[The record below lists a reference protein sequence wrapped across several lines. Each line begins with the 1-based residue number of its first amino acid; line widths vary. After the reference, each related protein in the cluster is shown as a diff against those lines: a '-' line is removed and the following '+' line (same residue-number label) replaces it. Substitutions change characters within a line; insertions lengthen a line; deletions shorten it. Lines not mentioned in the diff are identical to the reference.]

1 MARRPQV
8 AGRLTGAVMD
18 DQSDRDDLYE
28 PASSGRSELVEY
40 GTAMVAQAA
49 VLTINVTVA
58 AWQFGRDMRALIRG
72 LVRVTEP
79 GGPLDRIADL
89 ADELRPLV
97 KDVNALGDSRAVTQ
111 LTESL
116 ERLAALN
123 DSVAR
128 LAESFDR
135 VGRLGEALP
144 KLADR
149 LAMLPEMVAV
159 ARDVERRV
167 GQVGSRLES
176 LGGLAG
182 TIGDLQ
188 QSVRML
194 GGSIEPLQG
203 TAERVGRLIERAR
216 RPPSPPEESGKS
228 D

>member
-1 MARRPQV
+1 M
-8 AGRLTGAVMD
+8 GAVMD

-28 PASSGRSELVEY
+28 PASNERGGRGELVEY
-40 GTAMVAQAA
+40 GTAVVAQAVVGA
-49 VLTINVTVA
+49 VNVAVA

-97 KDVNALGDSRAVTQ
+97 RDVNTLGDSRAVTQ
-111 LTESL
+111 LAESL
-116 ERLAALN
+116 ERLAVLN

-135 VGRLGEALP
+135 LGRLGEALP

-149 LAMLPEMVAV
+149 LAMLPEMVSV

-194 GGSIEPLQG
+194 GGTIEPLQG

-216 RPPSPPEESGKS
+216 RAPRTPEEPGEP

>member
-1 MARRPQV
+1 
-8 AGRLTGAVMD
+8 MD
-18 DQSDRDDLYE
+18 DQSERDDLYE
-28 PASSGRSELVEY
+28 SASNERGGRSELVEY
-40 GTAMVAQAA
+40 GSALVAQA
-49 VLTINVTVA
+49 VVGTVNVTVA

-116 ERLAALN
+116 ERLAVLN

-135 VGRLGEALP
+135 LGRLGEALP
-144 KLADR
+144 KVADR

-194 GGSIEPLQG
+194 GGTIEPLQG
-203 TAERVGRLIERAR
+203 TVGRLIERAR
-216 RPPSPPEESGKS
+216 RPPPTPEESREP